1 MIVVTGAAGRL
12 GRRVVQRLIG
22 KGYDVLGTDRVPH
35 SESPSPF
42 VLVDLCNAENTTE
55 LLTDAEAVIHM
66 GAIPGPRGD
75 TPHEVSENN
84 IQSTFNVLWAAA
96 EKKLRRGCF
105 PPVPSP
111 WAGRMI
117 RAPLCL
123 CTCPST
129 RNIR

>member
-42 VLVDLCNAENTTE
+42 VQVDLCNAEKTTE

-75 TPHEVSENN
+75 TPHEVSEKQHPEH
-84 IQSTFNVLWAAA
+84 IQCPLGGGGEETPAGGVFLQC
-96 EKKLRRGCF
+96 LRHGLG
-105 PPVPSP
+105 
-111 WAGRMI
+111 A
-117 RAPLCL
+117 
-123 CTCPST
+123 
-129 RNIR
+129 